1 MNKIILPKQKAITI
15 FLVFALSYYISN
27 LLRAI
32 TATISPNLISEFDLS
47 AGDLGLLGGGYFL
60 GFAAVQIPLGYLLD
74 NKGPK
79 KIVSYFLLIAV
90 LGMIS
95 FSLSEN
101 FITLLISRIL
111 IGIGVGACL
120 MGPLTAYR
128 IWYQDETQQR
138 ANSWMLMVGAIG
150 MLSSSLPVQF
160 FLPIICYCRIDTY
173 TTDADIIISDT
184 GITDTDN
191 KLNAIRAESSVYST
205 LFQIFIL
212 GISMCMI
219 MIVSLNSTSFKKH
232 NPSTKMQA
240 VKKWFVLFLLLSGDV
255 SGRILNTAS
264 TTNGSNINET
274 KGNNDGDS
282 SSLTPVA
289 PLVGNDSVSTMLT
302 TTTDVT
308 NKALFALNTRLLA
321 TVTVSPSNV
330 RAANNDAVDGDII
343 MITPGEVDLSSG
355 QLSVGKALT
364 FECTDPTTK
373 CIFDAKARSSSTRRV
388 IYDTHGKT
396 ATSRYVGLEI
406 TGGYTVRLKRNNRK
420 RRSQHRSVVG
430 SRSKKTTN

>member
-1 MNKIILPKQKAITI
+1 MNKVILSKQKAITI
-15 FLVFALSYYISN
+15 FLVFALGYYISN

-160 FLPIICYCRIDTY
+160 FLPIIGWRMIFITLALLTIFCIILIIFFIPNWNKANIQSNSNDNGSLKEIWNNSFFKSLVPMGFFNYGGLFAIQTLWAGPWMIKVSGY
-173 TTDADIIISDT
+173 TPEQSANGLFLIYFSLLISFLSWGYLVPKISKNVSD
-184 GITDTDN
+184 
-191 KLNAIRAESSVYST
+191 AIRLLKFGAPLNLIVLAFIIYLGPKAGAYHWAFFAVSSV
-205 LFQIFIL
+205 
-212 GISMCMI
+212 
-219 MIVSLNSTSFKKH
+219 
-232 NPSTKMQA
+232 
-240 VKKWFVLFLLLSGDV
+240 FL
-255 SGRILNTAS
+255 
-264 TTNGSNINET
+264 
-274 KGNNDGDS
+274 
-282 SSLTPVA
+282 SLTQPA
-289 PLVGNDSVSTMLT
+289 VGMAFSL
-302 TTTDVT
+302 
-308 NKALFALNTRLLA
+308 
-321 TVTVSPSNV
+321 SN
-330 RAANNDAVDGDII
+330 A
-343 MITPGEVDLSSG
+343 
-355 QLSVGKALT
+355 GKALT
-364 FECTDPTTK
+364 SFNLLL
-373 CIFDAKARSSSTRRV
+373 FVGAFVLQWV
-388 IYDTHGKT
+388 IGILIDYSMSLGFSEIIGFKV
-396 ATSRYVGLEI
+396 AMMFFLITSFFSYLFFLI
-406 TGGYTVRLKRNNRK
+406 KNYKN
-420 RRSQHRSVVG
+420 
-430 SRSKKTTN
+430 

>member
-1 MNKIILPKQKAITI
+1 MNKVILPKQKAITI

-160 FLPIICYCRIDTY
+160 FLPIIGWRMIFITLALLTIFCIILIIFFIPNWNKANIQSNSNDNGSLKEIWSDNFFKSLVPMGFFNYGGLFAIQTLWAGPWMIKVSGY
-173 TTDADIIISDT
+173 TPEQSANGLFLIYFSLLISFLSWGYLVPKISKNVSD
-184 GITDTDN
+184 
-191 KLNAIRAESSVYST
+191 AIRLLKFGAPLNLIVLAFIIYLGPKAGAYHWAFFAVSSV
-205 LFQIFIL
+205 
-212 GISMCMI
+212 
-219 MIVSLNSTSFKKH
+219 
-232 NPSTKMQA
+232 
-240 VKKWFVLFLLLSGDV
+240 FL
-255 SGRILNTAS
+255 
-264 TTNGSNINET
+264 
-274 KGNNDGDS
+274 
-282 SSLTPVA
+282 SLTQPA
-289 PLVGNDSVSTMLT
+289 VGMAFSL
-302 TTTDVT
+302 
-308 NKALFALNTRLLA
+308 
-321 TVTVSPSNV
+321 SN
-330 RAANNDAVDGDII
+330 A
-343 MITPGEVDLSSG
+343 
-355 QLSVGKALT
+355 GKALT
-364 FECTDPTTK
+364 SFNLLLFIGAFALQWIIGVIIDLTMNLGYSEISGFRFAM
-373 CIFDAKARSSSTRRV
+373 IFFLL
-388 IYDTHGKT
+388 
-396 ATSRYVGLEI
+396 TSFFSYLFFLI
-406 TGGYTVRLKRNNRK
+406 RNYKN
-420 RRSQHRSVVG
+420 
-430 SRSKKTTN
+430 

>member
-1 MNKIILPKQKAITI
+1 MNKVILPKQKAITI
-15 FLVFALSYYISN
+15 FLVFALGYYISN

-160 FLPIICYCRIDTY
+160 FLPIIGWRMIFITLALLTIFCIILIIFFIPNWNKANIQSNSNDNGSLKEIWNNSFFKSLVPMGFFNYGGLFAIQTLWAGPWMIKVSGY
-173 TTDADIIISDT
+173 TPEQSANGLFLIYFSLLISFLSWGYLVPKISKNVSD
-184 GITDTDN
+184 
-191 KLNAIRAESSVYST
+191 AIRLLKFGAPLNLIVLAFIIYLGPKAGAYHWAFFAVSSV
-205 LFQIFIL
+205 
-212 GISMCMI
+212 
-219 MIVSLNSTSFKKH
+219 
-232 NPSTKMQA
+232 
-240 VKKWFVLFLLLSGDV
+240 FL
-255 SGRILNTAS
+255 
-264 TTNGSNINET
+264 
-274 KGNNDGDS
+274 
-282 SSLTPVA
+282 SLTQPA
-289 PLVGNDSVSTMLT
+289 VGMAFSL
-302 TTTDVT
+302 
-308 NKALFALNTRLLA
+308 
-321 TVTVSPSNV
+321 SN
-330 RAANNDAVDGDII
+330 A
-343 MITPGEVDLSSG
+343 
-355 QLSVGKALT
+355 GKALT
-364 FECTDPTTK
+364 SFNLLLFIGAFALQWIIGVIIDLTMNLGYSEISGFRFAM
-373 CIFDAKARSSSTRRV
+373 IFFF
-388 IYDTHGKT
+388 INFF
-396 ATSRYVGLEI
+396 LFLPI
-406 TGGYTVRLKRNNRK
+406 FLN
-420 RRSQHRSVVG
+420 
-430 SRSKKTTN
+430 KKL

>member
-1 MNKIILPKQKAITI
+1 MNKVILPKQKAITI

-160 FLPIICYCRIDTY
+160 FLPIIGWRMIFITLALLTIFCIILIIFFIPNWNKANIQSNSNDNGSLKEIWNNNFFKSLVPMGFFNYGGLFAIQTLWAGPWMIKVSGY
-173 TTDADIIISDT
+173 TPEQSANGLFLIYFSLLISFLSWGYLVPKISKNVSD
-184 GITDTDN
+184 
-191 KLNAIRAESSVYST
+191 AIRLLKFGAPLNLIVLAFIIYLGPKAGAYHWAFFAVSSV
-205 LFQIFIL
+205 
-212 GISMCMI
+212 
-219 MIVSLNSTSFKKH
+219 
-232 NPSTKMQA
+232 
-240 VKKWFVLFLLLSGDV
+240 FL
-255 SGRILNTAS
+255 
-264 TTNGSNINET
+264 
-274 KGNNDGDS
+274 
-282 SSLTPVA
+282 SLTQPA
-289 PLVGNDSVSTMLT
+289 VGMAFSL
-302 TTTDVT
+302 
-308 NKALFALNTRLLA
+308 
-321 TVTVSPSNV
+321 SN
-330 RAANNDAVDGDII
+330 A
-343 MITPGEVDLSSG
+343 
-355 QLSVGKALT
+355 GKALT
-364 FECTDPTTK
+364 SFNLLLFIGAFALQWIIGVIIDLTMNLGYSEISGFRFAM
-373 CIFDAKARSSSTRRV
+373 IFFLL
-388 IYDTHGKT
+388 
-396 ATSRYVGLEI
+396 TSFFSYLFFLI
-406 TGGYTVRLKRNNRK
+406 RNYKN
-420 RRSQHRSVVG
+420 
-430 SRSKKTTN
+430 

>member
-1 MNKIILPKQKAITI
+1 MNKVILPKQKAVTI
-15 FLVFALSYYISN
+15 FLVFALGYYISN

-160 FLPIICYCRIDTY
+160 FLLIIGWRMIFITLALLTIFCIILIIFFIPNWNKANIQSNSNDNGSLKEIWSDKFFKSLVPMGFFNYGGLFAIQTLWVGPWMIKVSGY
-173 TTDADIIISDT
+173 TPEQSANGLFIIYFSLLISFLSWGYLVPKISKNVSDAIKLLKFGAPLNLIVLAFIIYL
-184 GITDTDN
+184 GP
-191 KLNAIRAESSVYST
+191 KAGAYHWAFFAVSSV
-205 LFQIFIL
+205 
-212 GISMCMI
+212 
-219 MIVSLNSTSFKKH
+219 
-232 NPSTKMQA
+232 
-240 VKKWFVLFLLLSGDV
+240 FL
-255 SGRILNTAS
+255 
-264 TTNGSNINET
+264 
-274 KGNNDGDS
+274 
-282 SSLTPVA
+282 SLTQPA
-289 PLVGNDSVSTMLT
+289 VGMAFSL
-302 TTTDVT
+302 
-308 NKALFALNTRLLA
+308 
-321 TVTVSPSNV
+321 SN
-330 RAANNDAVDGDII
+330 A
-343 MITPGEVDLSSG
+343 
-355 QLSVGKALT
+355 GKALT
-364 FECTDPTTK
+364 SFNLLLFIGAFALQWIIGVIIDLTMNLGYSEV
-373 CIFDAKARSSSTRRV
+373 SSFRF
-388 IYDTHGKT
+388 
-396 ATSRYVGLEI
+396 AMMFFLLTSFFSYLFFLI
-406 TGGYTVRLKRNNRK
+406 RNYKN
-420 RRSQHRSVVG
+420 
-430 SRSKKTTN
+430 

>member
-1 MNKIILPKQKAITI
+1 MNKVILPKKKAVTI
-15 FLVFALSYYISN
+15 FLVFALGYYISN

-32 TATISPNLISEFDLS
+32 TATISPNLISEFDLA

-160 FLPIICYCRIDTY
+160 FLPIIGWRMIFITLALLTIFCIILIIFFIPNWNKANIQSNSNDNGSLKEIWNNSFFKSLVPMGFFNYGGLFAIQTLWAGPWMIKVSGY
-173 TTDADIIISDT
+173 TPEQSANGLFLIYFSLLISFLSWGYLVPKISKNVSD
-184 GITDTDN
+184 
-191 KLNAIRAESSVYST
+191 AIRLLKFGAPLNLIVLAFIIYLGPKAGAYHWAFFAVSSV
-205 LFQIFIL
+205 
-212 GISMCMI
+212 
-219 MIVSLNSTSFKKH
+219 
-232 NPSTKMQA
+232 
-240 VKKWFVLFLLLSGDV
+240 FL
-255 SGRILNTAS
+255 
-264 TTNGSNINET
+264 
-274 KGNNDGDS
+274 
-282 SSLTPVA
+282 SLTQPA
-289 PLVGNDSVSTMLT
+289 VGMAFSL
-302 TTTDVT
+302 
-308 NKALFALNTRLLA
+308 
-321 TVTVSPSNV
+321 SN
-330 RAANNDAVDGDII
+330 A
-343 MITPGEVDLSSG
+343 
-355 QLSVGKALT
+355 GKALT
-364 FECTDPTTK
+364 SFNLLL
-373 CIFDAKARSSSTRRV
+373 FVGAFVLQWV
-388 IYDTHGKT
+388 IGILIDYSMSLGFSEIIGFKV
-396 ATSRYVGLEI
+396 AMMFFLITSFFSYLFFLI
-406 TGGYTVRLKRNNRK
+406 KNYKN
-420 RRSQHRSVVG
+420 
-430 SRSKKTTN
+430 

>member
-1 MNKIILPKQKAITI
+1 MNKVILPKQKAVTI
-15 FLVFALSYYISN
+15 FLVFALGYYISN

-160 FLPIICYCRIDTY
+160 FLPIIGWRMIFITLALLTIFCIILIIFFIPNWNKANIQSNSNDNGSLKEIWSDKFFKSLVPMGFFNYGGLFAIQTLWAGPWMIKVSGY
-173 TTDADIIISDT
+173 TPEQSANGLFIIYFSLLISFLSWGYLVPKISKNVSDAIKLLKFGAPLNLIVLSFIIYL
-184 GITDTDN
+184 GP
-191 KLNAIRAESSVYST
+191 KAGAYHWAFFAVSSV
-205 LFQIFIL
+205 
-212 GISMCMI
+212 
-219 MIVSLNSTSFKKH
+219 
-232 NPSTKMQA
+232 
-240 VKKWFVLFLLLSGDV
+240 FL
-255 SGRILNTAS
+255 
-264 TTNGSNINET
+264 
-274 KGNNDGDS
+274 
-282 SSLTPVA
+282 SLTQPA
-289 PLVGNDSVSTMLT
+289 VGMAFSL
-302 TTTDVT
+302 
-308 NKALFALNTRLLA
+308 
-321 TVTVSPSNV
+321 SN
-330 RAANNDAVDGDII
+330 A
-343 MITPGEVDLSSG
+343 
-355 QLSVGKALT
+355 GKALT
-364 FECTDPTTK
+364 SFNLLLF
-373 CIFDAKARSSSTRRV
+373 IGAFALQWIIGV
-388 IYDTHGKT
+388 IIDLTMNLGYSEISGFRFAMTFFLL
-396 ATSRYVGLEI
+396 TSFFSYLFFLI
-406 TGGYTVRLKRNNRK
+406 KN
-420 RRSQHRSVVG
+420 
-430 SRSKKTTN
+430 SKN